1 MTLIVSMLSSTSM
14 LPTSPFHVSS
24 SSFTFLLSSTSLW
37 CHGRLRQCNRR
48 RCEWCHSL
56 RRRLRHR

>member
-14 LPTSPFHVSS
+14 LPTSHFHI

-37 CHGRLRQCNRR
+37 CDGHLRHCYHW
-48 RCEWCHSL
+48 RCDWCCTL